1 MAGSRGGIWRRPMQ
15 MTPQAFSVN
24 GCPSTTR
31 FPLNLTGTTDIF
43 VCVTLASMTSLYAGV
58 GCAGKIALNIFQFFL
73 EFQHEVHFFASTP
86 D

>member
-1 MAGSRGGIWRRPMQ
+1 
-15 MTPQAFSVN
+15 
-24 GCPSTTR
+24 
-31 FPLNLTGTTDIF
+31 
-43 VCVTLASMTSLYAGV
+43 MTSLYAGV